1 MNATLQQHAR
11 AAKIKDKRVRQY
23 FVSDDFFDEE
33 QIRELLLNHL
43 NDMQLEKIRTFRFCQ
58 SMRRSFMLRKR

>member
-43 NDMQLEKIRTFRFCQ
+43 NDM
-58 SMRRSFMLRKR
+58 